1 MKNKSVAAVLL
12 RRPELYLLAVMT
24 LSILPAVSALGQR
37 AAPVDFSMR
46 RALYFTGNE
55 TQKIDKTGKY
65 VAENGT
71 MVLNQSQ
78 ATKCEQDG
86 CYFNLGFI
94 VFRKP
99 AADELATYAT
109 LTTQASYVA
118 GIEIVFADK
127 EATKEKILSLKL
139 ALGTNKVTFKV
150 DPYEKAAESDEGN
163 NTFVVTITVKPKA
176 VLTNPSG
183 GKPETRKAHASK
195 QVAGDALPKRSSA
208 AQNKSILRARAPR
221 PHKHAQHAQFSG
233 VAGNEAASRFAV
245 NTVEVPALPGG
256 ADLQITCP
264 VSVLAGIITTP
275 SGWTDISKRVNYF
288 TGLSVQ
294 NTGDGAHVTCD
305 YGPGNSLDRIVA
317 GRVCQRTHP
326 DSLVVVCRAVPTK
339 K

>member
-1 MKNKSVAAVLL
+1 MKIKSVAAVLL

-24 LSILPAVSALGQR
+24 LSILPAVSALGQS
-37 AAPVDFSMR
+37 AAAVDFSMR

-99 AADELATYAT
+99 GAGELATYAT
-109 LTTQASYVA
+109 LKTQTSYVA
-118 GIEIVFADK
+118 GIEIVFEDK

-163 NTFVVTITVKPKA
+163 NTFAVTITVKPKA
-176 VLTNPSG
+176 VLSNPSG

-195 QVAGDALPKRSSA
+195 QVVNDALPRSSEA
-208 AQNKSILRARAPR
+208 ENKSILRARAPR
-221 PHKHAQHAQFSG
+221 PHRRKQHAQFSG
-233 VAGNEAASRFAV
+233 VAGNEAASRFAI
-245 NTVEVPALPGG
+245 NAGEAPALPGG

-264 VSVLAGIITTP
+264 ASVLAGIITTP
-275 SGWTDISKRVNYF
+275 AGWTDVSKRVNYF
-288 TGLSVQ
+288 TALSVQ

-305 YGPGNSLDRIVA
+305 YGASNSLDRIVA

-326 DSLVVVCRAVPTK
+326 DSLVVVCRAIPTK